1 MACKDMNRIID
12 DIPVFVRQWPA
23 SIALEN
29 LSEALGLL
37 GPNFSFFVD
46 GSYSFGDILAVMHS
60 TDSKKLN
67 ELVQK
72 FVLAARL
79 NGQDLQPAQFN
90 QFYNGE
96 LLRVFKVFSMVAEV
110 NYLDFFEQGLPPPK
124 QEPAEQE
131 KPQLELPEAQEHLN
145 VTQPK

>member
-1 MACKDMNRIID
+1 
-12 DIPVFVRQWPA
+12 
-23 SIALEN
+23 
-29 LSEALGLL
+29 
-37 GPNFSFFVD
+37 
-46 GSYSFGDILAVMHS
+46 MHS

-110 NYLDFFEQGLPPPK
+110 NYLDFFEQGLPPPE

-131 KPQLELPEAQEHLN
+131 KPQLELPEAQELLN

>member
-110 NYLDFFEQGLPPPK
+110 NYLDFFEQGLK
-124 QEPAEQE
+124 QQTQDAEQQHQSQNE
-131 KPQLELPEAQEHLN
+131 SLESETE
-145 VTQPK
+145 